1 MPDLD
6 FAVTGAEPV
15 ADAAA
20 PTLAFRLHITNKSS
34 EPIHNISLRCQLRI
48 ESPKRRYS
56 EGEAAGLVD
65 LFGETSRWGQTLRS
79 LLWANTGMVV
89 GPFERE
95 TDVALQVACTY
106 DFNVAV
112 AKYFDALDSG
122 EVPLLFLFSGTVFH
136 ANGEGTLQIAQ
147 IPWTRECA
155 FRLPVRIWKEMMA
168 LYYPNT
174 AWLCL
179 RKDVFDR
186 LHDYKMRHGIPTW
199 EQALESILP

>member
-6 FAVTGAEPV
+6 FALTGAEAV

-20 PTLAFRLHITNKSS
+20 PTLAFQLRITNRSS
-34 EPIHNISLRCQLRI
+34 EPIHNVWLRCQLRI
-48 ESPKRRYS
+48 ESPKRRYAEDES
-56 EGEAAGLVD
+56 ARLVD

-79 LLWANTGMVV
+79 LLWTNTDMVV
-89 GPFERE
+89 GPFEHV
-95 TDVALQVACTY
+95 TDVALPVTCTY
-106 DFNVAV
+106 DFNIAV
-112 AKYFDALDSG
+112 AKYFDALEGG
-122 EVPLLFLFSGTVFH
+122 EAPLLFLFSGTVFH
-136 ANGEGTLQIAQ
+136 ANDEGALQIAQ

-155 FRLPVRIWKEMMA
+155 FRLPVRIWKDMMA

-186 LHDYKMRHGIPTW
+186 LHDHKMRHGIPTW